1 MGYQPW
7 DLLVFDGEHGNIE
20 YADCENMVRAAELR
34 DITPIVRVPNNQP
47 HIILRYM
54 DTGVQGL
61 HVPWVNS
68 AAEAEQV
75 VRSVKYHP
83 RGIRGLAV
91 IPPAHLLPGGVPWRR
106 QPKPNPPH
114 PSRLSHHVTCYS
126 VPPL

>member
-83 RGIRGLAV
+83 RGIRGLAG
-91 IPPAHLLPGGVPWRR
+91 IPPPPFWQGGAPGAHPRKG
-106 QPKPNPPH
+106 NPPTPLPH
-114 PSRLSHHVTCYS
+114 PTPTPHVG
-126 VPPL
+126 